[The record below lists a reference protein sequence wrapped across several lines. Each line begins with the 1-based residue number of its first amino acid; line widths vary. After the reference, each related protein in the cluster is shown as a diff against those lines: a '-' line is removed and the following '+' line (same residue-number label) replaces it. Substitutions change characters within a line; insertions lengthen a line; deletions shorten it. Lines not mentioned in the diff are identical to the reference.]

1 MKNKN
6 YLIID
11 SSENNSDLYYKTG
24 FFVPD
29 PVLFIE
35 SKGKKTLILNDLE
48 YERGK
53 SESKAEEVLSYSACV
68 KILRKKG
75 FKNINIPAITDLNWF
90 LSVTRCIPP
99 CFS

>member
-68 KILRKKG
+68 KILKKEG
-75 FKNINIPAITDLNWF
+75 VKNIIVFIFGIAIIFINAYNYR
-90 LSVTRCIPP
+90 VY
-99 CFS
+99 

>member
-29 PVLFIE
+29 AVIFLE

-53 SESKAEEVLSYSACV
+53 SASKADEVISYSECV
-68 KILRKKG
+68 KILRKK
-75 FKNINIPAITDLNWF
+75 NIRKTWKSSSLKA
-90 LSVTRCIPP
+90 
-99 CFS
+99 